1 MCNWPLIKSG
11 RCSIAIVGVLLS
23 EIFQFRVTLSV
34 TVRVTLSVTVRVT
47 LSVTVRVTLSV
58 TVRVTLSLTVT

>member
-47 LSVTVRVTLSV
+47 LS
-58 TVRVTLSLTVT
+58 LTVT